1 MFGDAVRAM
10 AEERPGLRWVLV
22 AAEPMTDIDTT
33 AADMLAELDVW
44 LNARD
49 VSLVFAEVKDPVRS
63 KIERYELERT
73 IDPSHFFPTI
83 DEAVAAYIAETGRDL
98 AEAPTQTSREEQP

>member
-1 MFGDAVRAM
+1 MFGDAVREM
-10 AEERPGLRWVLV
+10 AEVRPGLRWVMV

-33 AADMLAELDVW
+33 AADMLTELDVW
-44 LNARD
+44 LNERD

-83 DEAVAAYIAETGRDL
+83 DEAVAAYIAETGQTWKKPPPD
-98 AEAPTQTSREEQP
+98 APKERP